1 MELIDYISLDGAE
14 LNTLPLYY
22 KKIYY
27 NPLVPNDDEN
37 KLYYSSELL
46 QGTIVK
52 RPEPRRDISKLL
64 DFSPYYFK

>member
-1 MELIDYISLDGAE
+1 MELIDYISLDGTE
-14 LNTLPLYY
+14 LNT